1 MRDACH
7 ISKYASVLLFIVIKT
22 TTTSLKSFS
31 VPWIIGQNQSVRT
44 TCWQHGS
51 ARSSDK
57 HTFGKVGDA
66 KGRSF
71 ADLKK
76 KEGAVIIRE
85 IEESGGCLQTWRSLE
100 HKETGGWKM
109 PIESASCSTM
119 RGPSPMGVSWYL
131 SIDPFC
137 LVQDGQKEVGLI
149 GRRTRGL
156 KCEPDSSTGKNFSE
170 FAYLRGGASAS
181 GLELSC

>member
-22 TTTSLKSFS
+22 TTTSLESFS
-31 VPWIIGQNQSVRT
+31 VPWIIGQNQSFRT

-76 KEGAVIIRE
+76 KEGAVTIRE
-85 IEESGGCLQTWRSLE
+85 IEESGGCLQTWCSLE

-109 PIESASCSTM
+109 PLEVCKLFHYERPLSYGGVLIPLNWPLLYGTRWSE
-119 RGPSPMGVSWYL
+119 RGWA
-131 SIDPFC
+131 D
-137 LVQDGQKEVGLI
+137 
-149 GRRTRGL
+149 R
-156 KCEPDSSTGKNFSE
+156 
-170 FAYLRGGASAS
+170 
-181 GLELSC
+181 